1 MGYKESMISFDE
13 KNSRSEKLLQAAAHL
28 FARWGFD
35 KTTVEEI
42 AREADVS
49 KGAVYLEFK
58 GKDELFRAVVYREL
72 VRYTEDWLR
81 RFEADREAW
90 NFAGMFRH
98 SIAAIHANPFIK
110 GLVTRDRRIY
120 GDFLKRDTTLVSMVM
135 SMRKDF
141 FGMLQ
146 SSGAVRDDIPPATLA
161 YLLTSMAFGIVA
173 GGDIIPEED
182 NVPFDDALRG
192 LALLLDRGLA
202 PVGATGNEESARLF
216 FGRMVGM
223 IRTLLEELGLPD
235 KEKEEEK

>member
-13 KNSRSEKLLQAAAHL
+13 KNSRSEKLLQPPRT
-28 FARWGFD
+28 FCSMGFD

-42 AREADVS
+42 AREPMFR
-49 KGAVYLEFK
+49 KRVYSIQGRTSCSGGGLQ
-58 GKDELFRAVVYREL
+58 EL

-161 YLLTSMAFGIVA
+161 YLLTSMGFGIVA

-235 KEKEEEK
+235 QKKEEEK